1 LILVKSRKEEAM
13 PTGEDDANLNNA
25 EAWAEIHRLMAANKL
40 IEALKI
46 HRAVFRT
53 TLKEAKEALEE
64 RKKTMKTITK
74 AEDMFRGKHFVILEF
89 SSYHVP
95 GDQRSRDAPGHG
107 YHAHDVAYTRY
118 MATQDKREWEREIA
132 KKTLARVPFV
142 AFVAGPLAEITTHTK
157 VEVTIGNT
165 PT

>member
-1 LILVKSRKEEAM
+1 M
-13 PTGEDDANLNNA
+13 PTGEDDANPNNA
-25 EAWAEIHRLMAANKL
+25 AEVWAEIDKL
-40 IEALKI
+40 VDAHKKIEAIKI
-46 HRAVFRT
+46 HRGAFRT

-64 RKKTMKTITK
+64 RRTRTMKTITI

-95 GDQRSRDAPGHG
+95 GDERSRTNPGHG
-107 YHAHDVAYTRY
+107 YHARDVAYTHYR
-118 MATQDKREWEREIA
+118 ATQSRKEWENEITKQTLA
-132 KKTLARVPFV
+132 KKQFV

-157 VEVTIGNT
+157 VEITTRNT

>member
-1 LILVKSRKEEAM
+1 MAR
-13 PTGEDDANLNNA
+13 GEDDANLNNE

-64 RKKTMKTITK
+64 RKETMKTITK

-95 GDQRSRDAPGHG
+95 GDERSKQHPGHG

-118 MATQDKREWEREIA
+118 RATQDKQEWENEIA
-132 KKTLARVPFV
+132 KQTLARMPFV

-157 VEVTIGNT
+157 VEITTSNT